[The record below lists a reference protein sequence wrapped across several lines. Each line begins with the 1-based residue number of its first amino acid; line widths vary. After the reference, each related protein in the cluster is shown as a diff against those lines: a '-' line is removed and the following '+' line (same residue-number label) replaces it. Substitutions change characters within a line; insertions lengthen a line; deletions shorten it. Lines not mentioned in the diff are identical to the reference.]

1 MHLTTLGF
9 NKELSYGTQPVY
21 FEMTEKLNYDF
32 RKDLP
37 VVEIRATDPVEEFEF
52 ISYIVN
58 GPCEKPW
65 LKERDP
71 RVR

>member
-1 MHLTTLGF
+1 MEDPQY
-9 NKELSYGTQPVY
+9 KP
-21 FEMTEKLNYDF
+21 NYDY

-37 VVEIRATDPVEEFEF
+37 EVETCAVDPVEEFEF
-52 ISYIVN
+52 ISYIID

-71 RVR
+71 QV

>member
-1 MHLTTLGF
+1 MQSLTKLALDE
-9 NKELSYGTQPVY
+9 NTQPVY
-21 FEMTEKLNYDF
+21 FETIEDQQKLNYDF

-37 VVEIRATDPVEEFEF
+37 EVEIGSVDHEEFEF
-52 ISYIVN
+52 ISYIID

-65 LKERDP
+65 LKEHDP